1 MSDVLTRRAWLARAA
16 AGAAALAAAPAAALA
31 AELGAAPGPTM
42 TIYKSP
48 TCGCCKKWVMHVAGA
63 GFRTAVNDVD
73 DLDAIKRRHGVPAD
87 LQSCHTAI
95 VGGYVVE
102 GHVPAADVQ
111 RLLKERPKVK
121 GIAVGGMPAG
131 SPGMEM
137 PGRSDRYEVTAF
149 RADGSTF
156 RFASH

>member
-1 MSDVLTRRAWLARAA
+1 MSDVLTRRAWLAGAA
-16 AGAAALAAAPAAALA
+16 AGAAGPAAAPVAALAAAP
-31 AELGAAPGPTM
+31 APGPTM

-48 TCGCCKKWVMHVAGA
+48 TCGCCQKWVMHVAAA
-63 GFRTAVNDVD
+63 GFRTAVNDVE

-87 LQSCHTAI
+87 LQSCHTAV

-111 RLLKERPKVK
+111 RLLKDRPKVK

-137 PGRSDRYEVTAF
+137 PGRSDKYDVTAF
-149 RADGSTF
+149 RADGSTY

>member
-1 MSDVLTRRAWLARAA
+1 MSDVLSRRAWLAQAAGGVAALA
-16 AGAAALAAAPAAALA
+16 AGAPARALAAAP
-31 AELGAAPGPTM
+31 GPLM

-48 TCGCCKKWVMHVAGA
+48 TCGCCQKWVMHVAAA

-73 DLDAIKRRHGVPAD
+73 DLDAIKTRHGVPAA
-87 LQSCHTAI
+87 LQSCHTA
-95 VGGYVVE
+95 VVDGYVVE
-102 GHVPAADVQ
+102 GHVPAADVR

-149 RADGSTF
+149 RADGTTL